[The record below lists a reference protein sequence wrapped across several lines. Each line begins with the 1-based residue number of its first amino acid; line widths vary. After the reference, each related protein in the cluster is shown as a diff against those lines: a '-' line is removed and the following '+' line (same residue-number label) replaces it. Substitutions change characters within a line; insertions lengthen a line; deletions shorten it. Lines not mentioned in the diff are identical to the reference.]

1 MSNKRITLCSGCAFI
16 GTSVPAKYRCPACT
30 APSCSLACVKK
41 HKEETNCTGVRDRAA
56 PVPISKYNENNFI
69 SDFTLLEDTS
79 RVLDS
84 AKRALRNPIPH
95 ISGYRNPLLAPG
107 VSRGRMNMLV
117 KEAAKRNI
125 NLRFMPRGLSR
136 HSRNTSFV
144 RTHVNNS
151 LTESPTNWK
160 GKVMFW
166 HMDIYF
172 ESCNLRFPG
181 QKLVKVD
188 ECNEDDRLTDILNGA
203 VQELGKDKKRRR
215 SGVITCT
222 MKKNDGYRKY
232 LDVPQDDMVVYL
244 QNEHVDI
251 TPQGPPSPSSTPISA
266 NAITRPEECD
276 ICRYIRVDTN
286 QSVREML
293 NGRSILEFPV
303 LHVAMK
309 GSQQATDLAEA
320 TRGMFEK
327 PDESDESESSES
339 ENESENDD
347 GRDEGGKRPDS
358 PVHGAPV
365 LTPEGPL
372 AERQSDESREFST
385 DDEGPPRKKKRVGP
399 SSSTPSVLPGDRKG
413 DRKRAEIERETDVTA
428 TLGSKSQGDD
438 KRDGAREKSKP
449 GNDRAVYGIA
459 LRSVPANSTK
469 NKVSAN
475 DNRSASASAF
485 YSRKVNPPKQFKKDL
500 LETIADEQDIGSPA
514 TDSLGTDT
522 SERRSIGLPFESS
535 FMADGFKAILMSTK
549 IPRKRKT
556 EGVLANGSSAKQ
568 SRV

>member
-1 MSNKRITLCSGCAFI
+1 
-16 GTSVPAKYRCPACT
+16 
-30 APSCSLACVKK
+30 
-41 HKEETNCTGVRDRAA
+41 
-56 PVPISKYNENNFI
+56 
-69 SDFTLLEDTS
+69 
-79 RVLDS
+79 
-84 AKRALRNPIPH
+84 
-95 ISGYRNPLLAPG
+95 
-107 VSRGRMNMLV
+107 MLV

-151 LTESPTNWK
+151 VTDNAANWK

-166 HMDIYF
+166 HLDIYF

-188 ECNEDDRLTDILNGA
+188 ECNEDDRLSDILNGA

-244 QNEHVDI
+244 QNEHLDI
-251 TPQGPPSPSSTPISA
+251 TPQGPPSPSSPPISA
-266 NAITRPEECD
+266 NAITRPEESD

-293 NGRSILEFPV
+293 NGRSVLEFPV

-309 GSQQATDLAEA
+309 GSQQATDLADA

-327 PDESDESESSES
+327 PDESDASESSES

-358 PVHGAPV
+358 PVHGAPA
-365 LTPEGPL
+365 LTREGPL

-385 DDEGPPRKKKRVGP
+385 DDEGPARKKKRVGP
-399 SSSTPSVLPGDRKG
+399 SSSTPSVLPADQKG
-413 DRKRAEIERETDVTA
+413 DRKTAEFDHESGVTA
-428 TLGSKSQGDD
+428 NLGSNAQLDD
-438 KRDGAREKSKP
+438 KCVGARAKSAP
-449 GNDRAVYGIA
+449 EDDRPLHGKAI
-459 LRSVPANSTK
+459 RSVPVSSIRDKIPANE
-469 NKVSAN
+469 
-475 DNRSASASAF
+475 NRTTSASALH
-485 YSRKVNPPKQFKKDL
+485 SRRINSQKQLKKDSSDSIG
-500 LETIADEQDIGSPA
+500 EEQDIGSPA

-535 FMADGFKAILMSTK
+535 FMADGFKAILMNTK

-556 EGVLANGSSAKQ
+556 EGVFANGSSAKH